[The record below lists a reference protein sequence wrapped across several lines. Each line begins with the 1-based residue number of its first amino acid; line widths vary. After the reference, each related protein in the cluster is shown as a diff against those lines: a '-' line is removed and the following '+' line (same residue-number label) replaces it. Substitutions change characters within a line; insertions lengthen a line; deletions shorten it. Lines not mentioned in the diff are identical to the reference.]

1 MVKFMREIKAALIT
15 EKVKELFL
23 KISYEIGDDVLCS
36 LKEGKD
42 KEISPI
48 GKAILEEIIE
58 NDTLAAKER
67 MAVCQD
73 TGMAVVFAEVG
84 QEVHITGGDFQEA
97 INQGVREAYGQG
109 YLRKSVVSDPL
120 FERKNTQ
127 DNTPAVIYTDIVAG
141 GGIKLA
147 ATAKGFGSENM
158 SRLKMLTP
166 ADGQQGVLDFI
177 VETVSLAGPN
187 PCPPLVVGVCV
198 GGTMDKAAQLAKKAT
213 MRHLGFSNPDP
224 RYQALE
230 EKALALINET
240 GIGPGGLGGLTTGL
254 AVHIDWY
261 PTHIAGLPVAV
272 NICCHAVRHDTVE
285 I

>member
-1 MVKFMREIKAALIT
+1 MREIKAALIT
-15 EKVKELFL
+15 EKVKQLFL
-23 KISYEIGDDVLCS
+23 KISYEIGDDVLCG
-36 LKEGKD
+36 LRAGKD

-48 GKAILEEIIE
+48 GKAILEEIIA
-58 NDTLAAKER
+58 NDTLAAKEG

-84 QEVHITGGDFQEA
+84 QEVHITEGDFQQA
-97 INQGVREAYGQG
+97 INQGVREAYAEG

-120 FERKNTQ
+120 FDRKNTQ
-127 DNTPAVIYTDIVAG
+127 DNTPAVIYTDIVPG
-141 GGIKLA
+141 DSVKLA
-147 ATAKGFGSENM
+147 VTAKGFGSENM

-187 PCPPLVVGVCV
+187 PCPPVVVGVCV

-213 MRHLGFSNPDP
+213 MRRLGSLNPDA

-230 EKALALINET
+230 EKALEQINAS
-240 GIGPGGLGGLTTGL
+240 GIGPGGLGGLTTAL

-272 NICCHAVRHDTVE
+272 NICCHAVRHGTVE